1 MAKQRLADGE
11 VYSEKFVKLPSSLGN
26 SSSHVTKFNDIQE
39 AESHQRSLTK
49 RISFSIR
56 KSRFVFARRC

>member
-1 MAKQRLADGE
+1 MAKQRLDDGE

-39 AESHQRSLTK
+39 AE
-49 RISFSIR
+49 
-56 KSRFVFARRC
+56 